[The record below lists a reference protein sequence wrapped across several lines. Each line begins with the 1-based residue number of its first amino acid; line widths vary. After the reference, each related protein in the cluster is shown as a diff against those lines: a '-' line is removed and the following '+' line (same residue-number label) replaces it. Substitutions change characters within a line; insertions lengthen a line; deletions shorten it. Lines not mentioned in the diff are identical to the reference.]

1 MMKDTIKFD
10 FNNIEKSLIIK
21 SMTMLR
27 NNLLSQERD
36 VAVVDDILLKFSDND
51 RVELDIYEYKIVIGA
66 LNNLRTSMK
75 EQQQLP
81 IEVSNI
87 ILKMIE
93 ENGKKK
99 TLLRILRKDNDRRC

>member
-1 MMKDTIKFD
+1 MKDTVKFD
-10 FNNIEKSLIIK
+10 FNSDEKSLVIK
-21 SMTMLR
+21 SISTLR
-27 NNLLSQERD
+27 NSLLAQKRD
-36 VAVVDDILLKFSDND
+36 VAVVDDILLKFTDTD

-75 EQQQLP
+75 EQQQSP

-87 ILKMIE
+87 ILRMIE

-99 TLLRILRKDNDRRC
+99 VLSRILRKDNGRRY